1 MYSVITIITYNI
13 VHVPVTRRPSV
24 AGAAAGLSGGSIGP
38 LGLTGPGLGGKRG
51 GPEFLLLGG
60 REVGRG
66 GGGFLGGDEATGI
79 PAIKDENT
87 MSDWSVMV

>member
-1 MYSVITIITYNI
+1 MA
-13 VHVPVTRRPSV
+13 V
-24 AGAAAGLSGGSIGP
+24 AAEGLTGGGIGA

-66 GGGFLGGDEATGI
+66 GGRFLGGDEAPGI
-79 PAIKDENT
+79 PANKE
-87 MSDWSVMV
+87 